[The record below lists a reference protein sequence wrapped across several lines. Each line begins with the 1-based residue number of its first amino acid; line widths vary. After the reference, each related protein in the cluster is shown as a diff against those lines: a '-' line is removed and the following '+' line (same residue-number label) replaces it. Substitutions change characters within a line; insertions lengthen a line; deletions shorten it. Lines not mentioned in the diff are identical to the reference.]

1 MQNAAV
7 LDSDLK
13 ENAQQDIIADRSE
26 ICFIQLMPSASHK
39 RPTTRAMHSPSEST
53 GDSAITIKGIG
64 DTLFHCST
72 SQEK

>member
-1 MQNAAV
+1 
-7 LDSDLK
+7 
-13 ENAQQDIIADRSE
+13 
-26 ICFIQLMPSASHK
+26 MPSASHK